1 MNINIKLLGIGD
13 WAQFLNPKS
22 PFYNIRIIIIQ
33 FYFIK
38 QEQII
43 VVHIKKEKALESGL
57 VKNIGLSNF
66 ESDDLDE
73 ILKIFKVKC

>member
-1 MNINIKLLGIGD
+1 M
-13 WAQFLNPKS
+13 
-22 PFYNIRIIIIQ
+22 
-33 FYFIK
+33 
-38 QEQII
+38 
-43 VVHIKKEKALESGL
+43 VHIKKEKALESGL